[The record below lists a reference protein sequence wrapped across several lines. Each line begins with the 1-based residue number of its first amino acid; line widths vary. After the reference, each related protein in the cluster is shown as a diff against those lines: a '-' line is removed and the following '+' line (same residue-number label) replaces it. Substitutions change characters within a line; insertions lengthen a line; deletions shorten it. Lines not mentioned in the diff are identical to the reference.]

1 MAPTLHAASFSPWSE
16 KARWALQW
24 SGAAFDEAD
33 YTPLLSEAGFRWK
46 TGNFARAISIPT
58 LTGAGEPIADSMLIA
73 RWADRDAGL
82 LFPADQLEAIE
93 EWNYRCDAALA
104 AGRIIATRRVAG
116 SEPARREALPAPLRG
131 KAYPF
136 FAPLADAGIFYLTRK
151 YGFGEASAEAAEQSI
166 RRTLEAGRTAIAEGR
181 NHTVGDTFT
190 FADIALACSL
200 HFVSPHPSLKMGSA
214 TRACFTQ
221 PALADE
227 FADLLAWRD
236 GCYAAN
242 RVR

>member
-24 SGAAFDEAD
+24 SGADFVESNF
-33 YTPLLSEAGFRWK
+33 TPLLSEAGFRWT
-46 TGNFARAISIPT
+46 TGNFVRAISIPT
-58 LTGAGEPIADSMLIA
+58 LIGAGEPIADSMLIA
-73 RWADRDAGL
+73 RWADRDAGR
-82 LFPADQLEAIE
+82 LFPADHLEAIE

-116 SEPARREALPAPLRG
+116 SESARREALPKLLRG

-136 FAPLADAGIFYLTRK
+136 FAPLADMGIFYLTKK
-151 YGFGEASAEAAEQSI
+151 YGFGEASAEAAEQAI
-166 RRTLEAGRTAIAEGR
+166 RRTLEAGRAAVG
-181 NHTVGDTFT
+181 NGKQHPVGDTFT

-214 TRACFTQ
+214 TRTCFTQ
-221 PALADE
+221 PALAEE

-236 GCYAAN
+236 GCYVAH
-242 RVR
+242 RKP